1 MPSADFCLITLEI
14 AYQGAIGFHLFR
26 SLCSMADKE
35 PRHLSSGSL
44 TAISRWLVKQIS
56 PDKNV
61 NCRCTASSFTV
72 SLEPV
77 DFVTLCPL
85 IPETQPYMTFLFVGS
100 QFCTQASFS
109 QHLAMLQLPSAS
121 SYNHSKLMNEVGSP
135 TEDFHLISSRPCWAY
150 QKNQADG
157 QKRHGFCYR
166 KKLRPF
172 CPPLILALGASE

>member
-1 MPSADFCLITLEI
+1 MFRPSPCPSHYAGHLATMPSADFCLITLEI

-100 QFCTQASFS
+100 QFCTQASFP
-109 QHLAMLQLPSAS
+109 HLLADLQLPSAS
-121 SYNHSKLMNEVGSP
+121 SYH
-135 TEDFHLISSRPCWAY
+135 HRIIR
-150 QKNQADG
+150 
-157 QKRHGFCYR
+157 
-166 KKLRPF
+166 
-172 CPPLILALGASE
+172 